1 MIHSHSILAG
11 YGLGYLGSGEW
22 KLPFS
27 SVNVPPHSEIEKQI
41 FQTGFAS
48 LKRKQELIHHIHK
61 WPPCNF
67 EKFKMSATKK
77 RIKYQKRLCQNES
90 LCVVSFDEKLLAF
103 EFWLKHE
110 SEASEATL

>member
-1 MIHSHSILAG
+1 MIHSYSILAG

-77 RIKYQKRLCQNES
+77 RIKYQKILCQNES
-90 LCVVSFDEKLLAF
+90 LCVVLGSYSYLTRSCWHLN
-103 EFWLKHE
+103 
-110 SEASEATL
+110 SG